1 MVTRVSYQRARKK
14 GPGTIHETDLSFL
27 FLKRK
32 THACHR
38 VARDDE
44 DICMMYTIW
53 NMTENSS
60 LFDINLYLE
69 HVVYGPPEAR
79 PE

>member
-32 THACHR
+32 H
-38 VARDDE
+38 VPV
-44 DICMMYTIW
+44 
-53 NMTENSS
+53 TE
-60 LFDINLYLE
+60 LQETMRIN
-69 HVVYGPPEAR
+69 V
-79 PE
+79 